1 MNLQERTVLENF
13 LDQLVQVHGVD
24 KVPQADALI
33 KRAVEQQPDAAYLL
47 VQRALLLGQAL
58 DQAKARIAELERTQ
72 DGTSR
77 GFLDSGSSS
86 WSASMPQA
94 STATAA
100 PGRPLAGVAGPSA
113 QFSGPVSAGP
123 AGSSALSNP
132 GAGSSFLGQ
141 AAATAAG
148 VAGGAF
154 LFEGVESLLGHH
166 GSSIPGQEAASTV
179 PQEDVTNNNYYAS
192 NDWSTDAGDSP
203 PESDD
208 PDAPEE
214 SDTDFGSDDGDFV

>member
-1 MNLQERTVLENF
+1 MNLQERTVLESF
-13 LDQLVQVHGVD
+13 LDQLVQVHRVD
-24 KVPQADALI
+24 KIPQADALI

-77 GFLDSGSSS
+77 GFLDSGASS

-100 PGRPLAGVAGPSA
+100 PGRPLAGVGGPSS
-113 QFSGPVSAGP
+113 QFSGPLSAGP
-123 AGSSALSNP
+123 AGSSVPSNP

-166 GSSIPGQEAASTV
+166 GSSIPDQEAAATF

-192 NDWSTDAGDSP
+192 NDRSTDAGDSP

-208 PDAPEE
+208 PDEQEE
-214 SDTDFGSDDGDFV
+214 SDTDFGSDGGDFV

>member
-1 MNLQERTVLENF
+1 MNLQERTLLENF

-24 KVPQADALI
+24 KIPQADALI

-77 GFLDSGSSS
+77 GFLDSGASS

-100 PGRPLAGVAGPSA
+100 PGRPLAGVAGPSS
-113 QFSGPVSAGP
+113 QFSGPLSAGP
-123 AGSSALSNP
+123 AGSPVPSNP

-166 GSSIPGQEAASTV
+166 GSSIPGQEAAATF

-192 NDWSTDAGDSP
+192 NDRSTDAGDSP

-208 PDAPEE
+208 PDEQEE
-214 SDTDFGSDDGDFV
+214 SDTDFGSDGGDFV